1 MDSRMDKYQEFDIEE
16 FQRSKKNANLYK
28 EVYGNYGDLED
39 LPVSENINEIDIE
52 NLKSLVGSRVSRKKE
67 HLDNNDDNVDD
78 SAINY
83 SYEEKVHDINT
94 LLEKAKEEN
103 AKIKKEEP
111 ISRNVP
117 NYLANLESDKNT
129 KEILLNYDG
138 ESDDDLPIVK
148 GIKYSTSEFHFDDKV
163 VNTSSLSLDILSDLK
178 PTGNTGINEVV
189 KIDDIDEEE
198 EKEFYSGKLEFSK
211 ADFVINSNEES
222 DEELFVEEND
232 HVFLKV
238 ILIIIGLAS
247 MFTALYFILKE
258 YTNIF

>member
-39 LPVSENINEIDIE
+39 IPVSENINEIDIE
-52 NLKSLVGSRVSRKKE
+52 NLKSLVGSRVSRKME
-67 HLDNNDDNVDD
+67 QIDINDVNVDD
-78 SAINY
+78 NAINY
-83 SYEEKVHDINT
+83 SYQEKVYDINT

-111 ISRNVP
+111 FNRTVP
-117 NYLANLESDKNT
+117 NYLANLESDKTT
-129 KEILLNYDG
+129 KEFLLKSD
-138 ESDDDLPIVK
+138 EEDDDLPIVK
-148 GIKYSTSEFHFDDKV
+148 GITYSTAEIRLDDKV

-178 PTGNTGINEVV
+178 PTGNTGVNEVV
-189 KIDDIDEEE
+189 NFDDIVEEE

-211 ADFVINSNEES
+211 ADFVVNSDEEA
-222 DEELFVEEND
+222 DEELFVEDND
-232 HVFLKV
+232 HTFLKI

>member
-39 LPVSENINEIDIE
+39 IPVSENINEIDIE
-52 NLKSLVGSRVSRKKE
+52 NLKSLVGSRVSRKME
-67 HLDNNDDNVDD
+67 QIDINDVNVDD
-78 SAINY
+78 NAINY
-83 SYEEKVHDINT
+83 SYQEKVYDINT

-111 ISRNVP
+111 VNRNVS
-117 NYLANLESDKNT
+117 NYLANLESDKTT
-129 KEILLNYDG
+129 KEFLLKSD
-138 ESDDDLPIVK
+138 EEDDDLPIVK
-148 GIKYSTSEFHFDDKV
+148 GITYSTAEIRLDDKV

-178 PTGNTGINEVV
+178 PTGNTGVNEVV
-189 KIDDIDEEE
+189 NFDDIVEEE

-211 ADFVINSNEES
+211 ADFVVNSDEED
-222 DEELFVEEND
+222 DEELFVEDND
-232 HVFLKV
+232 HAFLKI